1 MAPPLSSPY
10 GSLYG
15 SLFSPPLS
23 SLFEQGHKYRG
34 QLNRRGEPHGHG
46 EMHFP
51 NKDRYDGAWEN
62 GAIHG
67 HGAYSEGANGYT
79 YRGPF
84 EYGQRHSQVIYGSC
98 YGSLCGSLSRSH
110 ISSTL

>member
-1 MAPPLSSPY
+1 
-10 GSLYG
+10 
-15 SLFSPPLS
+15 
-23 SLFEQGHKYRG
+23 
-34 QLNRRGEPHGHG
+34 
-46 EMHFP
+46 MHFP
-51 NKDRYDGAWEN
+51 NGDSYDGAWEN

-98 YGSLCGSLSRSH
+98 YGSLSRSH